1 MSCVGHSMRR
11 AYAPQ
16 TEALTPESPLAPV
29 PSDILDQF
37 VGQGPISPEE
47 LHAAVRRFKKAI
59 IDRALGGALTHHLRL
74 PAGWHETRGDDES
87 PQRDRRQDGPHGR
100 RPAPDRCAGRS
111 RLHF

>member
-16 TEALTPESPLAPV
+16 TEALTPESPLA
-29 PSDILDQF
+29 
-37 VGQGPISPEE
+37 PEE